1 MNRMLSIHVL
11 AGAVAVPLL
20 AFAGPAAALTPSQFV
35 VFGDSFVDAGV
46 VWEFTGR
53 VQPDAALGF
62 WQGRF
67 SDGPTWVDYLGYAN
81 LGAPTANFYAGN
93 PAGTVPGAP
102 GFSFTPGATNFAVG
116 GARASGDAGMIP
128 GLPTQV
134 SLYSAYLAAT
144 GQLPDINTLFILNFG
159 NNDVSAIQAAVG
171 NPALQAQIA
180 TAYVT
185 NMVNTVVGLAGFG
198 AQHILVAGVPN
209 PTEAEG
215 IALQAALDLALD
227 GVQANPGFGANL
239 YRFDYFNFFNALL
252 VDPTVYGLPAGLDVV
267 NSCLDVETP
276 GPDIDC
282 SNYLLFDG
290 IHVTQGVQQALSI
303 EIGRLVGLAVVPEP
317 ATWAMMIAGFGL
329 VGCAARRRTSIA
341 T

>member
-1 MNRMLSIHVL
+1 MPVSAWWAPLCAAARRFPPDRNRHAHCRIAELTISCQFLLRCLPQRGRFCMNRMLSIHVL

-198 AQHILVAGVPN
+198 AQHILVAGVPETICSDNLKAIVLRNKRGGEPEIN
-209 PTEAEG
+209 PAFLAFADYYGTRVTPARVRRPKDK
-215 IALQAALDLALD
+215 AAVEVA
-227 GVQANPGFGANL
+227 VNRHSPS
-239 YRFDYFNFFNALL
+239 
-252 VDPTVYGLPAGLDVV
+252 GLPLD
-267 NSCLDVETP
+267 
-276 GPDIDC
+276 
-282 SNYLLFDG
+282 FK
-290 IHVTQGVQQALSI
+290 
-303 EIGRLVGLAVVPEP
+303 
-317 ATWAMMIAGFGL
+317 IA
-329 VGCAARRRTSIA
+329 
-341 T
+341 

>member
-198 AQHILVAGVPN
+198 AQHILVAGVPETICSDNLKAIVLRNKRGGEPEIN
-209 PTEAEG
+209 PAFLAFADYYGTRVTPARVRRPKDK
-215 IALQAALDLALD
+215 AAVEVA
-227 GVQANPGFGANL
+227 VNRHSPS
-239 YRFDYFNFFNALL
+239 
-252 VDPTVYGLPAGLDVV
+252 GLPLD
-267 NSCLDVETP
+267 
-276 GPDIDC
+276 
-282 SNYLLFDG
+282 FK
-290 IHVTQGVQQALSI
+290 
-303 EIGRLVGLAVVPEP
+303 
-317 ATWAMMIAGFGL
+317 IA
-329 VGCAARRRTSIA
+329 
-341 T
+341 